1 MDELEFERIA
11 PPVDELAARIQAAYF
26 GEEAQATTPGK
37 EALEEAVVIASWL
50 RRELIDGFVMD
61 ISPGAELEEIL
72 PALIQAVADPRAAGT
87 SITA

>member
-1 MDELEFERIA
+1 VDELEFERIA

-26 GEEAQATTPGK
+26 GEEVQTIDPGK

-72 PALIQAVADPRAAGT
+72 QTLLHAVANPRAAGT
-87 SITA
+87 CITA

>member
-1 MDELEFERIA
+1 M
-11 PPVDELAARIQAAYF
+11 
-26 GEEAQATTPGK
+26 
-37 EALEEAVVIASWL
+37 
-50 RRELIDGFVMD
+50 IDGFVMD